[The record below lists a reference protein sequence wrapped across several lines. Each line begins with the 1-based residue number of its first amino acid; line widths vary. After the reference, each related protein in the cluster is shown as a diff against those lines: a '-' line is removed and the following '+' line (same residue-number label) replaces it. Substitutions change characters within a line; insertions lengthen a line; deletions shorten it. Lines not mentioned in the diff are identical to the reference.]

1 MTAGAD
7 RRAELARALEA
18 VHARIGRACAGAG
31 RAAEEV
37 ELVAVT
43 KSHPAGDVALL
54 ADLGQRLFGEN
65 RTQEAAGK
73 VAGLADLR
81 PAARPRW
88 HLVGR
93 LQRNKARS
101 VVRWASRVES
111 VDSARLADALDAE
124 VARARDLGERSGP
137 LSVLVQVSLDDAPG
151 RGGTPVAGLDALA
164 EHVAARTNLRMDG
177 LMAVAPLGADPEP
190 AFAALAEVAARF
202 RAEFPAASVISA
214 GMSGDLEQAIR
225 YGSTCVRVGTALL
238 GDRRLASR

>member
-1 MTAGAD
+1 
-7 RRAELARALEA
+7 
-18 VHARIGRACAGAG
+18 
-31 RAAEEV
+31 
-37 ELVAVT
+37 
-43 KSHPAGDVALL
+43 
-54 ADLGQRLFGEN
+54 
-65 RTQEAAGK
+65 
-73 VAGLADLR
+73 
-81 PAARPRW
+81 
-88 HLVGR
+88 
-93 LQRNKARS
+93 
-101 VVRWASRVES
+101 
-111 VDSARLADALDAE
+111 LDAE
-124 VARARDLGERSGP
+124 VARACDLGERSGP